1 MKIKLSALTLIVTLL
16 VSSFTCTVWAEETSP
31 DPTVEGGEPVEGGDD
46 LNETEGLDEFN
57 GTTVDPAVL
66 EALRNQTQNMY
77 QELLGYF
84 SNATL
89 GYFSNATL
97 GSAVFENFQHAQDAI
112 EEGDSKN
119 NTRAAAQ
126 MYLRAMKQF
135 RNALRKYLH
144 DNPDAMQDFEPGN
157 ATEPKPD
164 LNTTTSEEIE
174 EARVQLIERFQERF
188 RERITLMYGNL
199 DNMTGSLSDDDA
211 LKAQNTI
218 RKTEE
223 KLLRIQERIS
233 RGEYDEAV
241 DDLENATDSMDE
253 GFGGME
259 DAFAGQMLRTMNKL
273 EAHVQKLVE
282 KHERK
287 AARGEDTGE
296 LDDLIDELRGNIN
309 RGRNEVNNGH
319 GNSGNGQGNGG
330 GKPDDK
336 GKPDKGDHG
345 NGNK

>member
-1 MKIKLSALTLIVTLL
+1 MKIKLFALTLMVALL

-31 DPTVEGGEPVEGGDD
+31 DPLVEGGEPIEGGED
-46 LNETEGLDEFN
+46 LNETDGLDDVN

-66 EALRNQTQNMY
+66 EELRNQTQNMY
-77 QELLGYF
+77 QEL
-84 SNATL
+84 L

-144 DNPDAMQDFEPGN
+144 DNPGAVDDFEPGN
-157 ATEPKPD
+157 ATEPEPD

-174 EARVQLIERFQERF
+174 AARVQLVQRFQERF
-188 RERITLMYGNL
+188 TERITLMYDNL
-199 DNMTGSLSDDDA
+199 DNITGSLSDGDA
-211 LKAQNTI
+211 LKAQSTI
-218 RKTEE
+218 HKAEE

-241 DDLENATDSMDE
+241 DDLENATDSIDE
-253 GFGGME
+253 GFDGME

-287 AARGEDTGE
+287 QARGEDTGE
-296 LDDLIDELRGNIN
+296 IEDLIDELRGNIN
-309 RGRNEVNNGH
+309 RGRDEVTNGH
-319 GNSGNGQGNGG
+319 GNSGHGQDNGG

-336 GKPDKGDHG
+336 KPDKGGKKGD
-345 NGNK
+345 N

>member
-1 MKIKLSALTLIVTLL
+1 MKIKLSALTLIVALL

-144 DNPDAMQDFEPGN
+144 DNPDAVLGFKPGN
-157 ATEPKPD
+157 ATELKPD
-164 LNTTTSEEIE
+164 LNTTSQEEIE
-174 EARVQLIERFQERF
+174 AVREELILRFQERF
-188 RERITLMYGNL
+188 RERLTFMYENL
-199 DNMTGSLSDDDA
+199 DNITGSLTNWDA
-211 LKAQNTI
+211 VKARNTI
-218 RKTEE
+218 QKTEE
-223 KLLRIQERIS
+223 KLLRIQERINNH
-233 RGEYDEAV
+233 EFDEAV

-253 GFGGME
+253 GFNGMQ

-273 EAHVQKLVE
+273 EAKVQRLVE
-282 KHERK
+282 QRERK
-287 AARGEDTGE
+287 QARGENTGE
-296 LDDLIDELRGNIN
+296 LDGFIDELRGSIHSS
-309 RGRNEVNNGH
+309 RNEVKNGH
-319 GNSGNGQGNGG
+319 DNSGHGQGKG

-336 GKPDKGDHG
+336 EKPDNGDHG
-345 NGNK
+345 KGNK

>member
-1 MKIKLSALTLIVTLL
+1 MKLKLFALTLMVALL
-16 VSSFTCTVWAEETSP
+16 VSSFTCTVFAEETSP
-31 DPTVEGGEPVEGGDD
+31 DPIVEGGEPVEGGED
-46 LNETEGLDEFN
+46 LNETESLDEVN

-66 EALRNQTQNMY
+66 GGLRNQTKNMY

-84 SNATL
+84 
-89 GYFSNATL
+89 GNATL
-97 GSAVFENFQHAQDAI
+97 GSAVFENFRHAQDAI

-144 DNPDAMQDFEPGN
+144 DNPDALQDFEPGN
-157 ATEPKPD
+157 ATEPEPD
-164 LNTTTSEEIE
+164 LNATTSEEIE
-174 EARVQLIERFQERF
+174 AARVQLIQRFQERF
-188 RERITLMYGNL
+188 TERLSLMYDNL
-199 DNMTGSLSDDDA
+199 DNMTGSLSDGDS

-218 RKTEE
+218 RKAED

-241 DDLENATDSMDE
+241 DDLENATDSIDE
-253 GFGGME
+253 GFEGME

-273 EAHVQKLVE
+273 EAKVQKLVE

-287 AARGEDTGE
+287 EARGEDTGE
-296 LDDLIDELRGNIN
+296 LDNLINELRGNIS
-309 RGRNEVNNGH
+309 RGRNEVKNGH
-319 GNSGNGQGNGG
+319 GNSGHGQDNGQ

-336 GKPDKGDHG
+336 GKPDNGDKKGG
-345 NGNK
+345 N

>member
-1 MKIKLSALTLIVTLL
+1 MKLKLFALTLAVTLL
-16 VSSFTCTVWAEETSP
+16 ISSFTYTVFAEETSP
-31 DPTVEGGEPVEGGDD
+31 DPIVEGESEEPVEGGED
-46 LNETEGLDEFN
+46 LNETEVLDDIN
-57 GTTVDPAVL
+57 GTAMDPAVL
-66 EALRNQTQNMY
+66 EGLRNQTQNMY

-89 GYFSNATL
+89 G
-97 GSAVFENFQHAQDAI
+97 SAVFENFRHAQDAI

-144 DNPDAMQDFEPGN
+144 DNPDALQGFEPGN
-157 ATEPKPD
+157 ATEPEPD
-164 LNTTTSEEIE
+164 LNATTSEEIE
-174 EARVQLIERFQERF
+174 EARAQLIQRFQERF
-188 RERITLMYGNL
+188 RERLTLMYDNL
-199 DNMTGSLSDDDA
+199 DNVTGSLSDGDA

-218 RKTEE
+218 RKAEA

-259 DAFAGQMLRTMNKL
+259 DAFASQTLRTMNKL
-273 EAHVQKLVE
+273 EAKVQKLAE

-287 AARGEDTGE
+287 QARGEDTGE
-296 LDDLIDELRGNIN
+296 LDDLIDELRGNIK
-309 RGRNEVNNGH
+309 RSRDDVRNGH
-319 GNSGNGQGNGG
+319 GNSGHGQDNGG

-336 GKPDKGDHG
+336 KPHEGGKKGG
-345 NGNK
+345 N